1 MKPIVV
7 ICWLLSL
14 VAITCHATVYRWT
27 DENGNVVYSD
37 TPKPGATSV
46 DLRSRVQNVA
56 DASATNATAAEAQ
69 QNDVE
74 AKTPRAAL
82 AIIDPAN
89 DATIRSSQ
97 GNLVVS
103 AELAIPPGITQRLQ
117 LLVDGQPQGEP
128 QGASTFVLTGV
139 ERGSHTLQL
148 QLVNELGSQLAVSKS
163 ITIHMHRPSKLHSN
177 KRGPVATPTN

>member
-1 MKPIVV
+1 MKRVVV
-7 ICWLLSL
+7 ICSLLSL
-14 VAITCHATVYRWT
+14 LALTSQATVYRWT

-56 DASATNATAAEAQ
+56 DATAANSA
-69 QNDVE
+69 NSKGSDP
-74 AKTPRAAL
+74 APAAPKPAL

-89 DATIRSSQ
+89 DATIRSSE

-103 AELAIPPGITQRLQ
+103 ADLAIPPGITQRLQ
-117 LLVDGQPQGEP
+117 LLVDGQPQGQP
-128 QGASTFVLTGV
+128 QGAATFVLTGV
-139 ERGSHTLQL
+139 ERGTHTLKL
-148 QLVNELGSQLAVSKS
+148 QLVNDLGSKLAESET
-163 ITIHMHRPSKLHSN
+163 ITIHMHRPSKLHST